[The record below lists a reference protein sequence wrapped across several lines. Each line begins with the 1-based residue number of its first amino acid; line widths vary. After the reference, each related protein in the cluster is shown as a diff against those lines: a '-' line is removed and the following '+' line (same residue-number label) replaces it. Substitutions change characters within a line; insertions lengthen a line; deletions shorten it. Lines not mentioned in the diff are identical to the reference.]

1 MLSGKAMTYVA
12 VTLSV
17 EKDPDVY
24 YNAGPLMQLWRPVWI
39 SPQRS
44 AQTAAVRCGRGGGTG
59 TLDCPRAAGTRCKR
73 FAPRICEGASCF
85 LKTRGRSR
93 TPRGCCRALA
103 AWDSV
108 VVVPSHPCPPTP
120 QLQIKPRNVHE
131 HPSVA
136 ISKNIGTNPLCFS
149 SCPGN
154 PPNYAP

>member
-1 MLSGKAMTYVA
+1 MEIVSRCAPGCCVGDDAWPSTPSEIVGWEMGARTCLHVRPGRLTILECRFNKTTHHQEWYEGSYLSFPPY
-12 VTLSV
+12 
-17 EKDPDVY
+17 
-24 YNAGPLMQLWRPVWI
+24 
-39 SPQRS
+39 
-44 AQTAAVRCGRGGGTG
+44 
-59 TLDCPRAAGTRCKR
+59 
-73 FAPRICEGASCF
+73 EGASCF
-85 LKTRGRSR
+85 LKTRGRSL